1 VTTTADLRFV
11 GRSIERLDG
20 PAKVTGTAP
29 YAYEQPVSDPLY
41 LYPLRSTIARG
52 RVTCLDTADA
62 SAVHESVR
70 ILTPHNAHRLPD
82 WAPADLRVL
91 QDDSVAYHGQFVG
104 AAIASTPEVARHAA
118 ELVRISYQPTAH
130 DTQLRVDHP
139 DRYAPE
145 KVLDGSLV
153 ADVSHGDLDAGL
165 IVADVAL
172 DLTYRTSGEHH
183 VAMEPNTTVAIWN
196 VIEGTDHLTLYDSN
210 QGAWVIQAFLAPVLG
225 LDASQLEVI
234 SPFVGGSFGSKTF
247 PRPLHVLVA
256 LAARSVP
263 GRPVKFALSRQ
274 HTFVGTAYR
283 TPTIQRVRLGA
294 RWDGTL
300 TAIGHDA
307 VEQTARYGE
316 FAEPTAV
323 SSRMLYAAPA
333 RSTTH
338 RLVPLDVCIPGFMR
352 APGEAPGSFALE
364 SAMDELAVELGI
376 DPIELRIR
384 NEPATDPDSG
394 RPFSSRE
401 LVWCLREGA
410 TRFGWPERDPTPR
423 HRLKDGWWIGTGVAS
438 ASYPRQQ
445 HFPPS
450 SATVRALTNDRYRVE
465 LAASDLGTGALTI
478 LTQIAADLLGVEL
491 GSVEVVIGSSSL
503 PRALAAAGSMGTASW
518 SEAIIAAT
526 DTFRATHGC
535 TPVVGA
541 HVTATAGPSADEKDF
556 AMHAFGAQFAEV
568 AVHADT
574 GEIRT
579 RRLLGV
585 FDAGRVINPRTARSQ
600 LVGGMIMGLS
610 MALHEHSVMDHRYG
624 QVINH
629 DLASYHVAAHADIPE
644 IDAVWLGTPDPH
656 YNTLGAKGI
665 AEIGIV
671 GVAAAIANAAYHAT
685 GVRVRSLP
693 ITLDNFFTAASVDDR
708 PEVVAS

>member
-1 VTTTADLRFV
+1 MTAV
-11 GRSIERLDG
+11 
-20 PAKVTGTAP
+20 
-29 YAYEQPVSDPLY
+29 
-41 LYPLRSTIARG
+41 
-52 RVTCLDTADA
+52 DTADA
-62 SAVHESVR
+62 SAAHESVR
-70 ILTPHNAHRLPD
+70 ILTAHNAHRLPA
-82 WAPADLRVL
+82 WAPADLQVL
-91 QDDSVAYHGQFVG
+91 QNHDVAYHGQFVG
-104 AAIASTPEVARHAA
+104 AVIADTPEIARHAA
-118 ELVRISYQPTAH
+118 ELVRISYDPAAH
-130 DTQLRVDHP
+130 DTELRADHP

-145 KVLDGSLV
+145 KLLDGSLL
-153 ADVSHGDLDAGL
+153 ADVTDGDLDAEL
-165 IVADVAL
+165 TVADVVV
-172 DLTYRTSGEHH
+172 DLTYRTSGQHH
-183 VAMEPNTTVAIWN
+183 VALEPNTTVAIWN
-196 VIEGTDHLTLYDSN
+196 VTDGTDHLTLYDSN

-225 LDASQLEVI
+225 LQPSQLEVI

-247 PRPLHVLVA
+247 PRPGQVLVA

-294 RWDGTL
+294 RSDGTL
-300 TAIGHDA
+300 TAIGHD
-307 VEQTARYGE
+307 VEQQTARYAE

-323 SSRMLYAAPA
+323 SSRMLYAARA

-338 RLVPLDVCIPGFMR
+338 RLVPLDVGIPGFMR

-364 SAMDELAVELGI
+364 SAMDELAVALGI

-384 NEPATDPDSG
+384 NEPAIDPDSG

-401 LVWCLREGA
+401 LVWCLRDGA
-410 TRFGWPERDPTPR
+410 TRFGWRERDPAPR
-423 HRLKDGWWIGTGVAS
+423 HRLRDGWWIGTGVAG
-438 ASYPRQQ
+438 ASYPCQR

-450 SATVRALTNDRYRVE
+450 SATVRALTDDRYRVE
-465 LAASDLGTGALTI
+465 IAASDLGTGALTI
-478 LTQIAADLLGVEL
+478 LTQIAADSLGVDLED
-491 GSVEVVIGSSSL
+491 VEMAIGSSTF

-526 DTFRATHGC
+526 DTFRATHGSN
-535 TPVVGA
+535 PVVGA
-541 HVTATAGPSADEKDF
+541 HTTATPHPNAANKNF

-600 LVGGMIMGLS
+600 LVGGMIMGMS

-644 IDAVWLGTPDPH
+644 IDAFWLGTPDPH

-665 AEIGIV
+665 AEIGTV

-685 GVRVRSLP
+685 GTRVRSLP
-693 ITLDNFFTAASVDDR
+693 ITLDKFLATPSD
-708 PEVVAS
+708 